1 MDPVP
6 DNYLQ
11 ILPSLLQQS
20 LWAAKA
26 NQPAL
31 TRLIKAYLK
40 RCPAAI
46 VGNQALFHQ
55 ILGLVQFLMM
65 SKMTDHNAF
74 GILNSILCHIPSSKF
89 PEFLPVLTNAA
100 LDRFQKLPDKSNGKF
115 LRCLLVFFS
124 LYVAKHGPELLLNQL
139 EGVQTGLLEQ
149 VTHTHTHTH
158 THTSSWRTCV
168 RACM

>member
-20 LWAAKA
+20 LWASKA

-139 EGVQTGLLEQ
+139 EGVQAGLLEQ
-149 VTHTHTHTH
+149 VFLSLAHTGSHTATY
-158 THTSSWRTCV
+158 
-168 RACM
+168 